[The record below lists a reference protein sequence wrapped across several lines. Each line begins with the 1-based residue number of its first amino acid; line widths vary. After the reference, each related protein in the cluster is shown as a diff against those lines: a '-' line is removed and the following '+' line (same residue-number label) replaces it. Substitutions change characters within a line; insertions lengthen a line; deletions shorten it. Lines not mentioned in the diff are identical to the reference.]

1 MAFAE
6 ELGREQD
13 VELGVLLRDTF
24 RVADGN
30 GRLDDNRCRRAGGLD
45 LVEDGLDGT
54 GVERV
59 PVRVV
64 VRGRCDDDEAPV
76 LEGVVGI
83 ERCLQRGGARRQDL
97 LDLCVGDGGDA
108 GVDLLDLLGYD
119 VEGPNVPDA
128 CE

>member
-1 MAFAE
+1 MALAE

-59 PVRVV
+59 P
-64 VRGRCDDDEAPV
+64 A
-76 LEGVVGI
+76 
-83 ERCLQRGGARRQDL
+83 
-97 LDLCVGDGGDA
+97 
-108 GVDLLDLLGYD
+108 
-119 VEGPNVPDA
+119 
-128 CE
+128 